1 MIDTMVYN
9 VEFPDG
15 TIRKYGENVI
25 VYNMYSQVD
34 SEVFPHSILF
44 VILDFATDIT
54 DVHKGG
60 QYIITK
66 SGQRCMQKINCW
78 VGLTY
83 CL

>member
-15 TIRKYGENVI
+15 TIRKYGETVI

-66 SGQRCMQKINCW
+66 SANVVCKK
-78 VGLTY
+78 
-83 CL
+83 